1 MSPFS
6 RQNLQLSSFCLPVI
20 ILRLRSNA
28 SAIDSCFHIEGVG
41 YTDGGLFE
49 QCPLAPRFGGVSSC
63 CGSGKV
69 TKSGSFSNYNE
80 ERGEFHGVQCPIH
93 RLLFTGGVRKCVATK
108 KEDEQSDKC

>member
-6 RQNLQLSSFCLPVI
+6 RQNLQLSSLCLPVI

-49 QCPLAPRFGGVSSC
+49 QCPLAPDL
-63 CGSGKV
+63 
-69 TKSGSFSNYNE
+69 E
-80 ERGEFHGVQCPIH
+80 EFHHAVEVVRSQKVEAFQIIMKKGESFMVFSV
-93 RLLFTGGVRKCVATK
+93 LFTDCYSQA
-108 KEDEQSDKC
+108 E